1 MEFSAFKI
9 KNVNCAYWLRH
20 IRLSACNYLR
30 TVGWVLIE
38 IGNGDLNCI
47 STVHKLKKSGKLK
60 AAAVGATQLHLIVTY
75 SQHVCLKFYD

>member
-1 MEFSAFKI
+1 VEFSALKM
-9 KNVNCAYWLRH
+9 KNVNCADWLRQ

-38 IGNGDLNCI
+38 IGTGDLNYI

-60 AAAVGATQLHLIVTY
+60 AAAFNSYIFTTRLFKIV
-75 SQHVCLKFYD
+75 